1 MSRLLA
7 STVMAGDA
15 GKTLLESDLDDAAM
29 VRGNSYVSI
38 AYSRIRSLILSG
50 ELPPGSRVT
59 VRPLADALDLSPTP
73 IRTAL
78 AALERLGMLEVREHR
93 GYFVPKMSR
102 ADMLEIYELR
112 EAVDS
117 IASRRA
123 AQLDSRDEL
132 VATLDDLLSR
142 QRRCVADGD
151 IDAYRELDM
160 RFHKSIWVGS
170 GNRRLV
176 AVSENLLGQVR
187 IGNNISARNP
197 GRPEKSLEEHAVI
210 IDALR
215 KGDAAA
221 AERATRIHIHNA
233 SLAFGAQLAD
243 M

>member
-1 MSRLLA
+1 
-7 STVMAGDA
+7 
-15 GKTLLESDLDDAAM
+15 
-29 VRGNSYVSI
+29 
-38 AYSRIRSLILSG
+38 
-50 ELPPGSRVT
+50 
-59 VRPLADALDLSPTP
+59 
-73 IRTAL
+73 
-78 AALERLGMLEVREHR
+78 
-93 GYFVPKMSR
+93 
-102 ADMLEIYELR
+102 
-112 EAVDS
+112 
-117 IASRRA
+117 
-123 AQLDSRDEL
+123 
-132 VATLDDLLSR
+132 
-142 QRRCVADGD
+142 
-151 IDAYRELDM
+151 M